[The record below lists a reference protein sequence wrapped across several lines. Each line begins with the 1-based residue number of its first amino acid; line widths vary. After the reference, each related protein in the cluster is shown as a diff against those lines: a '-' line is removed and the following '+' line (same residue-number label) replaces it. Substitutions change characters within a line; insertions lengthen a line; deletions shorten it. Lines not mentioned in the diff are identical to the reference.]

1 MTDLPRRFRLNVV
14 TNYMTTTTA
23 IVVALVVTPILA
35 HGLGRVEYGIW
46 VLAGSTVLYLDL
58 FNLGFSRATVKY
70 VAEHH
75 ALGDLDRV
83 RRTIAT
89 SFLVLSVPA
98 AFALAVSVGIAFAF
112 PHLFSLPHRL
122 AMPATVLVILIATD
136 LVISI
141 PGDTF
146 GGTLIALQ
154 RYDLL
159 NATLVAVTIAQ
170 AIAWT
175 IVLEAGGGLVAL
187 GVVTVAL
194 SLAGQVARYL
204 LVRRLIPG
212 ISISRRF
219 FDRAFVRP
227 LAGLSAWIAIY
238 DMATIVIARIDTII
252 VGLLVGVPD
261 AGIYAIGQKLALLA
275 GRAIH
280 PAIQTF
286 FPHASVLAARGDRP
300 GLRRMV
306 RSGTRISFGIA
317 LPTTLVLMVL
327 AHPAL
332 RAWVGTRFADATL
345 VVVFLA
351 GATLVTAVTDAGVY
365 VLRGAGEAR
374 VPALIVGVEAVL
386 NLTLSIVLGLAYG
399 IAGVAAATLVAAT
412 VTHLG
417 MLLPYVCR
425 TFALPFAS
433 LLAPVARAH
442 LPATGAALAVGW
454 LIRRDDLEGLVQV
467 TGAGAAI
474 LATYLVAFVL
484 TGLAADERRRLLAR
498 VRQQF
503 SVG

>member
-1 MTDLPRRFRLNVV
+1 MTDLPRRFRVNVA
-14 TNYMTTTTA
+14 TNYLGTATA
-23 IVVALVVTPILA
+23 IVVALVVTPVLV
-35 HGLGRVEYGIW
+35 HGLGKVEYGIW
-46 VLAGSTVLYLDL
+46 VLVGSTVLYLDL

-70 VAEHH
+70 VAEQH
-75 ALGDLDRV
+75 AAGDLERV

-89 SFLVLSVPA
+89 SFLLLSVPA
-98 AFALAVSVGIAFAF
+98 AAALAVSVGIAFGF
-112 PHLFSLPHRL
+112 PHLFGVPHRL
-122 AMPATVLVILIATD
+122 ATASTVLVILIGAD

-146 GGTLIALQ
+146 GGTLVALQ

-159 NATLVAVTIAQ
+159 NATLIAVTIAQ
-170 AIAWT
+170 AAAWT
-175 IVLEAGGGLVAL
+175 IVLEAGGGLIAL

-204 LVRRLIPG
+204 LARRLIPG
-212 ISISRRF
+212 ISISRRL
-219 FDRAFVRP
+219 FDRSFVRP
-227 LAGLSAWIAIY
+227 LASLSGWIAVFE
-238 DMATIVIARIDTII
+238 MARVVIARMDTIV
-252 VGLLVGVPD
+252 VGLVVGIPAAAV
-261 AGIYAIGQKLALLA
+261 YAVGQKLALLA
-275 GRAIH
+275 GRMVQ

-286 FPHASVLAARGDRP
+286 FPHAAELAARGEELA
-300 GLRRMV
+300 LRRMI

-317 LPTTLVLMVL
+317 LPVALVLMVL
-327 AHPAL
+327 AGPAV
-332 RAWVGTRFADATL
+332 RAWVGPKFDDATL

-351 GATLVTAVTDAGVY
+351 GGTLVSAMTEAGVH

-374 VPALIVGVEAVL
+374 RPGMIVVLEAVL
-386 NLTLSIVLGLAYG
+386 NLTLSVVLGIALGIKGVALATL
-399 IAGVAAATLVAAT
+399 AAAATV
-412 VTHLG
+412 HLG
-417 MLLPYVCR
+417 LLLPYLCR
-425 TFALPFAS
+425 RFGVSVRS
-433 LLAPVARAH
+433 LLASIARAH
-442 LPATGAALAVGW
+442 LPAAGAALAVGW